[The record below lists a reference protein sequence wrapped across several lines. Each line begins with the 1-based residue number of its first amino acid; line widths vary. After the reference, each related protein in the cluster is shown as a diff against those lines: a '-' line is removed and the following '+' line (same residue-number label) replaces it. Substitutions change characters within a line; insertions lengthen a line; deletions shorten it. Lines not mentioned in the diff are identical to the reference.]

1 MIFFITVL
9 RALAACI
16 ITNSHYVGVYPTD
29 LIANG
34 GLFGDVIFF
43 AVSGFCLTNV
53 KNSFPKWYAK
63 RLVRVLI
70 PSIIAV
76 LIIAFFYCL
85 YEVHPEGFRQLH
97 FNLKDILSASWF
109 LITWSFHFIP
119 SIMIL
124 YIPFYFVM
132 KTQSLRD
139 NVPAVAGVTAL
150 VWLLIYIFVY
160 DKSYYHIDTV
170 REPMIRFLFFFAMLL
185 GAYFK
190 VNMEKYRNKKSII
203 SWILLP
209 VLFVAY
215 FTSKIIFSRVDSIS
229 GLQIVNQFVLFA
241 LLTVTFRCFMSIDS
255 WLEKLPKWIKSV
267 ITFVS
272 GLTLEIYLV
281 QIGIIPKLNFLP
293 FPLNWLFITGVI
305 ILLAFIL
312 NKISSFVQKPLLK
325 VFEKDK

>member
-63 RLVRVLI
+63 RLVRVFPGVIIISVVYILLGI
-70 PSIIAV
+70 HTMEPTFSGVISSFVYPTGYHFVASII
-76 LIIAFFYCL
+76 
-85 YEVHPEGFRQLH
+85 
-97 FNLKDILSASWF
+97 
-109 LITWSFHFIP
+109 
-119 SIMIL
+119 IL

-132 KTQSLRD
+132 KIQKLRD
-139 NVPAVAGVTAL
+139 NIPVVAGVTAL
-150 VWLLIYIFVY
+150 VWLLIYIFIY

-215 FTSKIIFSRVDSIS
+215 FASKLIFGRVDSIS
-229 GLQIVNQFVLFA
+229 GLQIANQFILFA
-241 LLTVTFRCFMSIDS
+241 LLIVTFRCFMSIDS
-255 WLEKLPKWIKSV
+255 WLEKLPKWIKTV

-281 QIGIIPKLNFLP
+281 QIGIISKLNFLP

>member
-53 KNSFPKWYAK
+53 KNSFPKWYVK
-63 RLVRVLI
+63 RLVRVF
-70 PSIIAV
+70 PGV
-76 LIIAFFYCL
+76 LIISAVYILLGIHTMEPTFSGVISSFIYPTGYHFVASIITL
-85 YEVHPEGFRQLH
+85 YV
-97 FNLKDILSASWF
+97 
-109 LITWSFHFIP
+109 
-119 SIMIL
+119 
-124 YIPFYFVM
+124 PFYFVM
-132 KTQSLRD
+132 KIQKLRD
-139 NVPAVAGVTAL
+139 NIPAVASITAL
-150 VWLLIYIFVY
+150 VWLLIYIFIY

-190 VNMEKYRNKKSII
+190 KNIEKYRNKKSII

-209 VLFVAY
+209 VLFVTY
-215 FTSKIIFSRVDSIS
+215 FASKLIFGRVSSIAN
-229 GLQIVNQFVLFA
+229 LQIVNQFVLFA
-241 LLTVTFRCFMSIDS
+241 LLIVTFRCFMSIDS
-255 WLEKLPKWIKSV
+255 WLEKLPKWIKVV
-267 ITFVS
+267 ITFIS
-272 GLTLEIYLV
+272 GITLEIYLV
-281 QIGIIPKLNFLP
+281 QIGIISKLNFLA

-325 VFEKDK
+325 AFENDK

>member
-53 KNSFPKWYAK
+53 KNSFPKWYGK
-63 RLVRVLI
+63 RLVRILT
-70 PSIIAV
+70 PSVVVVAIIALV
-76 LIIAFFYCL
+76 FCIIEADID
-85 YEVHPEGFRQLH
+85 GFRQVH
-97 FNLKDILSASWF
+97 MNVNDYFSVCWF
-109 LITWSFHFIP
+109 LLTWSFHFIP
-119 SIMIL
+119 SIIIL
-124 YIPFYFVM
+124 YVPFYAVM
-132 KTQSLRD
+132 KIQKIRE
-139 NVPAVAGVTAL
+139 NIPAVAGVT
-150 VWLLIYIFVY
+150 VVIWLLIYVFFY

-190 VNMEKYRNKKSII
+190 DNIEKYRNKKSVV

-209 VLFVAY
+209 VLFVGY
-215 FTSKIIFSRVDSIS
+215 FVSKLIFIKVESIAS
-229 GLQIVNQFVLFA
+229 LQIVNQIVLFA

-255 WLEKLPKWIKSV
+255 WLENLPKWIKTV
-267 ITFVS
+267 ITFIS
-272 GLTLEIYLV
+272 GITLEIYLV
-281 QIGIIPKLNFLP
+281 QMHIIKPLNFLTFP
-293 FPLNWLFITGVI
+293 FNWLLITGVI
-305 ILLAFIL
+305 VVLAFIL
-312 NKISSFVQKPLLK
+312 NKASSLIEKPLLRIAN
-325 VFEKDK
+325 KDK

>member
-29 LIANG
+29 FIANG

-53 KNSFPKWYAK
+53 KNSFPKWYGK
-63 RLVRVLI
+63 RLVRVF
-70 PSIIAV
+70 PAV
-76 LIIAFFYCL
+76 LIISVIYVLLGIQAMDFSLVGVLKNFL
-85 YEVHPEGFRQLH
+85 YPTNYH
-97 FNLKDILSASWF
+97 FVAS
-109 LITWSFHFIP
+109 IIV
-119 SIMIL
+119 L
-124 YIPFYFVM
+124 YIPFYIVM
-132 KTQSLRD
+132 KIRKLRE
-139 NVPAVAGVTAL
+139 NIPAVAGVTAL
-150 VWLLIYIFVY
+150 VWILIYIFVY

-190 VNMEKYRNKKSII
+190 DNMEKYRNKKSII

-215 FTSKIIFSRVDSIS
+215 FASKLIFSRVDSIAS
-229 GLQIVNQFVLFA
+229 LQIINQFVLFA
-241 LLTVTFRCFMSIDS
+241 LLTVTFRCFMSIDG
-255 WLEKLPKWIKSV
+255 WLENLPKWIKV
-267 ITFVS
+267 IITFIS
-272 GLTLEIYLV
+272 GITLEIYLV
-281 QIGIIPKLNFLP
+281 QIGIIAKLNVLP
-293 FPLNWLFITGVI
+293 FPFNWLLITGVI
-305 ILLAFIL
+305 VLLAFVL

-325 VFEKDK
+325 AFNKDK

>member
-63 RLVRVLI
+63 RLVRVF
-70 PSIIAV
+70 PGV
-76 LIIAFFYCL
+76 LIISAVYILLGIHTMEPTFSGVISSFIYPTG
-85 YEVHPEGFRQLH
+85 YH
-97 FNLKDILSASWF
+97 FVASI
-109 LITWSFHFIP
+109 IT
-119 SIMIL
+119 L

-132 KTQSLRD
+132 KIQKLRE
-139 NVPAVAGVTAL
+139 NIPVVAGVTAL
-150 VWLLIYIFVY
+150 IWLIIYVFIY

-190 VNMEKYRNKKSII
+190 LNMEKYRNKKSII

-209 VLFVAY
+209 VLFVTY
-215 FTSKIIFSRVDSIS
+215 FVSKLIFGRVSSIAN
-229 GLQIVNQFVLFA
+229 LQIVNQFVLFA
-241 LLTVTFRCFMSIDS
+241 LLIVTFRCFMSIDS
-255 WLEKLPKWIKSV
+255 WLEKLPKCI
-267 ITFVS
+267 
-272 GLTLEIYLV
+272 
-281 QIGIIPKLNFLP
+281 
-293 FPLNWLFITGVI
+293 LF
-305 ILLAFIL
+305 
-312 NKISSFVQKPLLK
+312 K
-325 VFEKDK
+325 

>member
-63 RLVRVLI
+63 RLVRVLV

-76 LIIAFFYCL
+76 VIIAVSYC
-85 YEVHPEGFRQLH
+85 YFEVFPEGFRQVY
-97 FNLKDILSASWF
+97 FNVKDIINTIWF
-109 LITWSFHFIP
+109 LIIWSFHFIP
-119 SIMIL
+119 SIVIL

-132 KTQSLRD
+132 KIQKLRE
-139 NVPAVAGVTAL
+139 NIPAVASVTAC
-150 VWLLIYIFVY
+150 VWLLIYIFIY

-190 VNMEKYRNKKSII
+190 ENIEKYRNKKSVI

-209 VLFVAY
+209 VLFVTY
-215 FTSKIIFSRVDSIS
+215 FASKLIFSRIDSIS
-229 GLQIVNQFVLFA
+229 NLQIVNQIILFVL
-241 LLTVTFRCFMSIDS
+241 LVVTFRCFMSIDS

-272 GLTLEIYLV
+272 GITLEIYLV
-281 QIGIIPKLNFLP
+281 QIGIIDKLNFLP
-293 FPLNWLFITGVI
+293 FPLNWLLITGVI
-305 ILLAFIL
+305 FLLAFIL
-312 NKISSFVQKPLLK
+312 NKISSLVQKPLLK
-325 VFEKDK
+325 LLKKDK

>member
-53 KNSFPKWYAK
+53 KNSFPKWYSK
-63 RLVRVLI
+63 RLVRVFPSVLLI
-70 PSIIAV
+70 SLIYVLFGIHTMEFSLIGVIKNFLYPTSYHFVASIIV
-76 LIIAFFYCL
+76 
-85 YEVHPEGFRQLH
+85 
-97 FNLKDILSASWF
+97 
-109 LITWSFHFIP
+109 
-119 SIMIL
+119 L
-124 YIPFYFVM
+124 YIPFYAVM
-132 KTQSLRD
+132 KIQKLRE
-139 NVPAVAGVTAL
+139 NIPAVAGVTTL
-150 VWLLIYIFVY
+150 VWLIIYIFIY

-190 VNMEKYRNKKSII
+190 ENLEKYRNKKSII

-209 VLFVAY
+209 ILFVTY
-215 FTSKIIFSRVDSIS
+215 FASKLVFSRVDSIS
-229 GLQIVNQFVLFA
+229 GLQIVNQIVLFA
-241 LLTVTFRCFMSIDS
+241 LLVVTFRCFMSIDG
-255 WLEKLPKWIKSV
+255 WLENLPKWIKAI

-272 GLTLEIYLV
+272 GITLEIYLV
-281 QIGIIPKLNFLP
+281 QIGIIDKLNILP
-293 FPLNWLFITGVI
+293 FPLNWLMITGI
-305 ILLAFIL
+305 IVLLAFIL
-312 NKISSFVQKPLLK
+312 NKISSLVQKPLLNLIS
-325 VFEKDK
+325 KDK

>member
-63 RLVRVLI
+63 RLVRVFPGVIIISVVYILLGI
-70 PSIIAV
+70 HTMEPTFSGVISSFVYPTGYHFVASIIV
-76 LIIAFFYCL
+76 
-85 YEVHPEGFRQLH
+85 
-97 FNLKDILSASWF
+97 
-109 LITWSFHFIP
+109 
-119 SIMIL
+119 L
-124 YIPFYFVM
+124 YIPFYAVM
-132 KTQSLRD
+132 KIQKLRD
-139 NVPAVAGVTAL
+139 NIPAVAGVTAL
-150 VWLLIYIFVY
+150 IWILIYIFVY

-209 VLFVAY
+209 ILFVAY

-229 GLQIVNQFVLFA
+229 GLQIVNQFILFA
-241 LLTVTFRCFMSIDS
+241 LLIVTFRCFMSIDS
-255 WLEKLPKWIKSV
+255 WLEKLPKWIKTV
-267 ITFVS
+267 ITFIS

-312 NKISSFVQKPLLK
+312 NKISSFVQKPLLRA
-325 VFEKDK
+325 FEKDK

>member
-53 KNSFPKWYAK
+53 KNSFPKWYGK
-63 RLVRVLI
+63 RLVRVFPAVFI
-70 PSIIAV
+70 ISIIYILLGIHEFQSTLQGV
-76 LIIAFFYCL
+76 IDSFILPVKYHFVSSII
-85 YEVHPEGFRQLH
+85 
-97 FNLKDILSASWF
+97 
-109 LITWSFHFIP
+109 
-119 SIMIL
+119 IL
-124 YIPFYFVM
+124 YIPFYVVM
-132 KTQSLRD
+132 KVQKLRA
-139 NVPAVAGVTAL
+139 NLLKIGGVAAL
-150 VWLLIYIFVY
+150 VWLLIYVFFY

-190 VNMEKYRNKKSII
+190 ENLEKYRNKKSIV

-209 VLFVAY
+209 ILFVAY
-215 FTSKIIFSRVDSIS
+215 FASKLIFSRVDSIS
-229 GLQIVNQFVLFA
+229 NLQIVNQIILFVLLA
-241 LLTVTFRCFMSIDS
+241 VTFRCFMSIDG
-255 WLEKLPKWIKSV
+255 WLENLPKWIKAI

-272 GLTLEIYLV
+272 GITLEIYLV
-281 QIGIIPKLNFLP
+281 QIGIIDKLNFLP
-293 FPLNWLFITGVI
+293 FPLNWLLITGVI
-305 ILLAFIL
+305 VLLAFIL
-312 NKISSFVQKPLLK
+312 NKFSSLVQKPLLK
-325 VFEKDK
+325 LLNKDK